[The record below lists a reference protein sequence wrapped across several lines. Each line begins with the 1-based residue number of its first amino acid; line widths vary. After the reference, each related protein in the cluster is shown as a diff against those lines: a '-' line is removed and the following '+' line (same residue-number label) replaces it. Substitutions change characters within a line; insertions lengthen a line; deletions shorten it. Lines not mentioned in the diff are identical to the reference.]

1 MLDVLLQGG
10 LVVDGTG
17 SPWVKA
23 DVGIEAGRI
32 TQMAPSLTRE
42 ARDIVDVSGLTITPG
57 FIDMHVH
64 ADLQLMVDPDWAC
77 EIDQGVTT
85 VVIGQDGLGLAPITA
100 ETGAQLRQQLKAWNG
115 DPDVDWGWRSIDD
128 YLTRLAAARPA
139 PNLAMLVPHGTVR
152 MLVTGLEDRPARPD
166 EVKAMARIVAQGME
180 EGAVGLSAGLMYSPS
195 INAADEELV
204 ELCQAVAPYGG
215 HYQPHHRNYGAG
227 ALKGYADSIAIGR
240 AAGIPVQLT
249 HAHLSFA
256 ANKGRHAELLAMV
269 DDARAAGV
277 DVTMDSYPYLAGST
291 SLHAFLP
298 SWAQSG
304 GIDALIA
311 RLQDPAL
318 RARMRRELEVT
329 GSDGLSNLP
338 VEWDTMVLSN
348 ASRAEHRRF
357 IGLSMVQGAEQD
369 GRGKAPFDFYAD
381 VVAAERG
388 AAGCL
393 LFCGHEENVRA
404 IMQHPAH
411 MAGSDGLVMGDR
423 PHPRAWGTFT
433 RYLAHYARD
442 LGLVRFEEMIRKMTA
457 LPAQRLGLHDR
468 GVVRVG
474 AAADLAILDRG
485 GLADRSTYEEPR
497 QGPSGVRH
505 VLVNGGFT
513 RRDGRS
519 TGTRS
524 GKVLRRQRSAHLV

>member
-1 MLDVLLQGG
+1 MLDVVLRGG

-17 SPWVKA
+17 RPGVNA

-32 TQMAPSLTRE
+32 TQMAPSLQLE
-42 ARDIVDVSGLTITPG
+42 AREVVDVSGLTITPG
-57 FIDMHVH
+57 FVDMHVH

-100 ETGAQLRQQLKAWNG
+100 ETGAQLRRQLQAWNG
-115 DPDVDWGWRSIDD
+115 DPDLDWDWRSIDD
-128 YLTRLAAARPA
+128 YLTRLAAVGPA
-139 PNLAMLVPHGTVR
+139 PNVAMLVPHGTVR
-152 MLVTGLEDRPARPD
+152 MLVIGLEDRPARPE
-166 EVKAMARIVAQGME
+166 EVAAMARIVAQGME

-195 INAADEELV
+195 ITASDEELV
-204 ELCQAVAPYGG
+204 ALCRELAPYGG
-215 HYQPHHRNYGAG
+215 YYQPHHRNYGAG
-227 ALKGYADSIAIGR
+227 ALKGYADSIAIGK

-256 ANKGRHAELLAMV
+256 PNKGRHAELLAMV
-269 DDARAAGV
+269 DDSRAAGV
-277 DVTMDSYPYLAGST
+277 DVTLDSYPYLAGST

-304 GIDALIA
+304 GVDALIS

-318 RARMRRELEVT
+318 RARMRQELEVT
-329 GSDGLSNLP
+329 GSDGLSLLP
-338 VEWDTMVLSN
+338 VEWDTLVLSN

-357 IGLSMVQGAEQD
+357 IGLSMLQGAEQE
-369 GRGKAPFDFYAD
+369 GQGKSPFDFYAD
-381 VVAAERG
+381 LVAAERG

-404 IMQHPAH
+404 IMQHPSH

-433 RYLAHYARD
+433 RYLAHYVGE
-442 LGLVRFEEMIRKMTA
+442 LGLLSFEEMVRKMTA

-468 GVVRVG
+468 GVVKVG
-474 AAADLAILDRG
+474 AAADLVILDRG
-485 GLADRSTYEEPR
+485 SLADRSSYEEPR
-497 QGPSGVRH
+497 GGPSGVRH
-505 VLVNGGFT
+505 VLVNGAFT
-513 RRDGRS
+513 RRDGRP
-519 TGTRS
+519 TGSRS
-524 GKVLRRQRSAHLV
+524 GRVLRRHRSAHLV